1 MDLKTYRIGEL
12 ARLSGLSVRRIRFY
26 SDRGL
31 LPAPHRTSGN
41 YRSYT
46 QADLARLDLIRALR
60 SAGIGLADIGKVLAR
75 RLAVRDVLEAR
86 LGALELELVR
96 QRRLAAALRATLAIA
111 DPTEADFRRF
121 WTMTTL
127 SHVEFHARLERFFD
141 QVTEGSAIADDW
153 KRQMIEAAT
162 PELPERPKP
171 QQIDAWN
178 EIMAMITSASYIA
191 DMREGMAAMA
201 AFDPAA
207 YAEAAQATH
216 AEVQAAIAAGVEPH
230 SAGGRAIAQRWL
242 ESSAKAM
249 KREADAAFQ
258 AWHRDVFRRHQ
269 AHSARY
275 QELLAILNG
284 SDPAEPAGREW
295 TWIDR
300 AMRAIETA
308 DE

>member
-1 MDLKTYRIGEL
+1 MDTRTYRIGEL

-31 LPAPHRTSGN
+31 LPAPHRTSAN
-41 YRSYT
+41 YRTYSE
-46 QADLARLDLIRALR
+46 ADLARLDLIRALR
-60 SAGIGLADIGKVLAR
+60 AAGIGLADIAKVLGR

-86 LGALELELVR
+86 LGALELELTH
-96 QRRLAAALRATLAIA
+96 QRRLAAALRATLAVP

-127 SHVEFHARLERFFD
+127 SQAEFHARLEHFFD
-141 QVTEGSAIADDW
+141 RVTEGSTLTDDW
-153 KRQMIEAAT
+153 KRQMIAAAT
-162 PELPERPKP
+162 PELPEQPSLR
-171 QQIDAWN
+171 QIDAWN
-178 EIMAMITSASYIA
+178 EIMAMITSDAYIE
-191 DMREGMAAMA
+191 DVRQGMAAMS

-207 YAEAAQATH
+207 YAEAARETH
-216 AEVQAAIAAGVEPH
+216 AEVLAAIAAGMEPG

-258 AWHRDVFRRHQ
+258 TWHRDVFRKHQ

-275 QELLAILNG
+275 QELLAILSG
-284 SDPAEPAGREW
+284 SDPAAPAGREW
-295 TWIDR
+295 VWIDR
-300 AMRAIETA
+300 ALRSIETA
-308 DE
+308 D

>member
-1 MDLKTYRIGEL
+1 MDTKIYRIGEL
-12 ARLSGLSVRRIRFY
+12 ARLCGLSVRRIRFY

-31 LPAPHRTSGN
+31 LPAPHRTSAN
-41 YRSYT
+41 YRTYT
-46 QADLARLDLIRALR
+46 EADLARLDLIRALR
-60 SAGIGLADIGKVLAR
+60 AAGIGLADIAKVMAR

-86 LGALELELVR
+86 LGTLEMELVR

-127 SHVEFHARLERFFD
+127 SQAEFHTRLERFFER
-141 QVTEGSAIADDW
+141 VTEGSTLTDDW

-162 PELPERPKP
+162 PELPEQPSP

-178 EIMAMITSASYIA
+178 EIMAMITSDSYIE
-191 DMREGMAAMA
+191 DMREGMAAMSG
-201 AFDPAA
+201 FDPAA
-207 YAEAAQATH
+207 YAEAAQAIH
-216 AEVQAAIAAGVEPH
+216 ADVQAAIAAGMEPD

-249 KREADAAFQ
+249 QREADAAFH
-258 AWHRDVFRRHQ
+258 AWHCDVFRKHQ

-275 QELLAILNG
+275 QELLAILSG
-284 SDPAEPAGREW
+284 SNPADPAGREW
-295 TWIDR
+295 VWIDR
-300 AMRAIETA
+300 ALRSLETTG
-308 DE
+308 

>member
-1 MDLKTYRIGEL
+1 MDTRTYRIGEL
-12 ARLSGLSVRRIRFY
+12 ARLCGLSVRRIRFY

-31 LPAPHRTSGN
+31 LPAPHRTSAN
-41 YRSYT
+41 YRTYT
-46 QADLARLDLIRALR
+46 EADLARLDLIRALR
-60 SAGIGLADIGKVLAR
+60 AAGIGLADIAKVLGR

-86 LGALELELVR
+86 LGALELELTR
-96 QRRLAAALRATLAIA
+96 QRRLAAALRATLAVP

-127 SHVEFHARLERFFD
+127 SQAEFHARLEHFFD
-141 QVTEGSAIADDW
+141 RVTEGSTLTDDW

-162 PELPERPKP
+162 PELPEQPSL

-178 EIMAMITSASYIA
+178 EIMAMITSDAYIE
-191 DMREGMAAMA
+191 DVRQGMAAMS

-207 YAEAAQATH
+207 YAEAARKTH
-216 AEVQAAIAAGVEPH
+216 AEVLAAIAAGMEPG

-258 AWHRDVFRRHQ
+258 TWHRDVFRKHQ

-275 QELLAILNG
+275 QELLAILSG
-284 SDPAEPAGREW
+284 SDPAAPAGREW
-295 TWIDR
+295 VWIDR
-300 AMRAIETA
+300 ALRSIETA
-308 DE
+308 D